1 MATTF
6 ALATPYT
13 RSVLKTMPCILL
25 YKPMISEVAAGGTA
39 VVAEPFQQYSVP
51 FCCCVTDDRKGAL

>member
-39 VVAEPFQQYSVP
+39 VVAEPSCQYFITFS
-51 FCCCVTDDRKGAL
+51 CHMTDGSKGAV